1 MPSFPVNKPT
11 RSLEKELG
19 YSIKEFLLTLKSQ
32 TIFLDAKTFDDHI
45 EINFLE
51 GKVDIFFLEET
62 ERRIASM
69 RIPLLRVRMELFSLG
84 EEQEKQFFKQFLR
97 AFQKGGG

>member
-1 MPSFPVNKPT
+1 MPPATDKKPT
-11 RSLEKELG
+11 KSLEKELG
-19 YSIKEFLLTLKSQ
+19 YSIKEFLLTLNSQ
-32 TIFLDAKTFDDHI
+32 TIFLDTKAFDDHI

-51 GKVDIFFLEET
+51 GKVGIFFLEEA

-69 RIPLLRVRMELFSLG
+69 RIPLLRVRMELFSFD
-84 EEQEKQFFKQFLR
+84 EDKEKRFFKQFLR